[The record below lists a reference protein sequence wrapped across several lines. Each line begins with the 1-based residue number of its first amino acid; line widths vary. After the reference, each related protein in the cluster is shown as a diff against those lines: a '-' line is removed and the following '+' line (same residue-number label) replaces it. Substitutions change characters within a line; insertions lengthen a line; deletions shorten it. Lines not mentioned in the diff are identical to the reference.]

1 MPDLSDLIS
10 RVEKAS
16 DGDRELDEAIALTL
30 NIYVRERRG
39 KDRQYWFYKVGG
51 NDYERR
57 STHRYAGSDGLPFYT
72 ASLDAVLTLLPEGWW
87 WSAGVCR
94 RENHASVGS
103 EIGTVEGELIFETFG
118 ATAPLA
124 LLSAILR
131 ARQAMQMEART

>member
-1 MPDLSDLIS
+1 MTDLSEIIS

-16 DGDRELDEAIALTL
+16 GPDRELDEAIALTL

-57 STHRYAGSDGLPFYT
+57 STHRYAGSNGLPFYT
-72 ASLDAVLTLLPEGWW
+72 ASLDAVLTLLPEDIELDLKL
-87 WSAGVCR
+87 R
-94 RENHASVGS
+94 KD
-103 EIGTVEGELIFETFG
+103 GTGYACAWTYHGNRSSNG
-118 ATAPLA
+118 ATLVLA
-124 LLSAILR
+124 ALSAILR

>member
-16 DGDRELDEAIALTL
+16 GGDRELDEAIALTL

-72 ASLDAVLTLLPEGWW
+72 SSLDAVLTLLPDNSIADVATTGVAWVDVTGDPCLH
-87 WSAGVCR
+87 SAKC
-94 RENHASVGS
+94 
-103 EIGTVEGELIFETFG
+103 

-131 ARQAMQMEART
+131 ARQAMQVEVQS